1 MVAYNCLFIS
11 DFSSFLFDFHLLI
24 LDAVKNIVHFLGMQP
39 CERSDKVPENKLTHV
54 LFLSGVYRGGH
65 TVLIRAKLALTS
77 ETEGV
82 TMNIAVR
89 STDPNVSEVIASAIG

>member
-1 MVAYNCLFIS
+1 MSLYYWII
-11 DFSSFLFDFHLLI
+11 FDFCISI